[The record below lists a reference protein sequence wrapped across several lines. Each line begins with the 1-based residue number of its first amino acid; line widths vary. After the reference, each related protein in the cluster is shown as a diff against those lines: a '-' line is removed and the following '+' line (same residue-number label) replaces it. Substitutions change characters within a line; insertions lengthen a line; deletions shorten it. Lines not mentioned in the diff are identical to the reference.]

1 MNTLEQIADLEK
13 QYLLQTYNRYP
24 IAFSR
29 GKGVFLFDLEGKRY
43 LDFVSGLG
51 VNALGHA
58 HPRIVKAIREQ
69 AAMLVHISNLYYHE
83 YQGPLA
89 EKLCKLSGLNRAF
102 FSNSG
107 TEAIEGSIKL
117 ARLAGHRAGGAAKSR
132 LVALDGS
139 YHGRTFGALSLTGQD
154 KHRKGFEPLLE
165 EVTFVKQNDLASLR
179 AAISDE
185 TCAIVLEPVFG
196 EGGIYECSVEF
207 LQECRA
213 LADRHRAALIF
224 DEIQCGLGRTGTMF
238 AFQSFGVTPDI
249 VAIAKPIAA
258 GLPLGAFIAKEEFA
272 SAISPGQHGTTFGG
286 GPLACRVA
294 LEFLAI
300 VEEEKLLEN
309 VNKVGAYLHQE
320 LNALADR
327 HHAALIFDEIQCG
340 LGRTGTMFAFQSFGV
355 TPDIVAIAKPIAA
368 GLPLGAFLAKEEFA
382 SAISPGQH
390 GTTFGG
396 GPLAC
401 RVALEFLAI
410 VEEEKLLENVNKVGA
425 YLQQELKALAEKSAA
440 AREVRGRGFIQG
452 IELEIPA
459 RPIVDAGLAEGV
471 LFNSTQDTVVR
482 FLPPFLLEEK
492 HVDKGI
498 RVLKKL
504 LGKKRK
510 KAA

>member
-1 MNTLEQIADLEK
+1 MTITDEIIERERRF
-13 QYLLQTYNRYP
+13 LLPTYNRYP
-24 IAFSR
+24 IALER
-29 GKGVFLFDLEGKRY
+29 GKGVFLYDREGNRY
-43 LDFVSGLG
+43 LDFVAGLG

-58 HPRIVKAIREQ
+58 HPRVVKAIREQ
-69 AAMLVHISNLYYHE
+69 SARAIHFSNLYYHE
-83 YQGPLA
+83 FQGRLA
-89 EKLCKLSGLNRAF
+89 EKLCQLSGLRRAF

-117 ARLAGHRAGGAAKSR
+117 ARLAGHRVGGDAKCR

-165 EVTFVKQNDLASLR
+165 DVTFVRQNDVEGLR
-179 AAISDE
+179 AAVNDN
-185 TCAIVLEPVFG
+185 TCAIVLEPIFG
-196 EGGIYECSVEF
+196 EGGIYECSVQF

-213 LADRHRAALIF
+213 AADRHKAALIF

-238 AFQSFGVTPDI
+238 AFQSFGVTPD
-249 VAIAKPIAA
+249 
-258 GLPLGAFIAKEEFA
+258 
-272 SAISPGQHGTTFGG
+272 
-286 GPLACRVA
+286 
-294 LEFLAI
+294 
-300 VEEEKLLEN
+300 
-309 VNKVGAYLHQE
+309 
-320 LNALADR
+320 
-327 HHAALIFDEIQCG
+327 
-340 LGRTGTMFAFQSFGV
+340 M
-355 TPDIVAIAKPIAA
+355 VAIAKPIAA

-425 YLQQELKALAEKSAA
+425 YLQQELKALIEKRAA
-440 AREVRGRGFIQG
+440 AQEVRGRGFIQG
-452 IELEIPA
+452 IQLEIPA

-482 FLPPFLLEEK
+482 FLPPFLMEEK
-492 HVDKGI
+492 HIDKGI

-510 KAA
+510 AAA

>member
-1 MNTLEQIADLEK
+1 MKTFEQIADLER
-13 QYLLQTYNRYP
+13 QYLLHTYNRYP
-24 IAFSR
+24 VVLTR
-29 GKGVFLFDLEGKRY
+29 GKGVFLWDIDEKKY

-69 AAMLVHISNLYYHE
+69 AAKIIHVSNLYYHE

-89 EKLCKLSGLNRAF
+89 EKLCQLAGSSLGNARAF

-117 ARLAGHRAGGAAKSR
+117 ARLAGHRAGGEAKCR
-132 LVALDGS
+132 LVALEGS

-165 EVTFVKQNDLASLR
+165 DVTFVKQNDLDGLR
-179 AAISDE
+179 AAVNDN
-185 TCAIVLEPVFG
+185 TCAIVLEPIFG

-207 LQECRA
+207 LRECRA
-213 LADRHRAALIF
+213 LADRHKVALIF
-224 DEIQCGLGRTGTMF
+224 DEIQCGLGRTGTIF

-258 GLPLGAFIAKEEFA
+258 GLPLGAFIAREEFA
-272 SAISPGQHGTTFGG
+272 TAISPGQHGTTFGG

-300 VEEEKLLEN
+300 VEEERLL
-309 VNKVGAYLHQE
+309 
-320 LNALADR
+320 D
-327 HHAALIFDEIQCG
+327 
-340 LGRTGTMFAFQSFGV
+340 
-355 TPDIVAIAKPIAA
+355 
-368 GLPLGAFLAKEEFA
+368 
-382 SAISPGQH
+382 
-390 GTTFGG
+390 
-396 GPLAC
+396 
-401 RVALEFLAI
+401 
-410 VEEEKLLENVNKVGA
+410 NVNKVGA
-425 YLQQELKALAEKSAA
+425 YLQQELKGLVEKRAA
-440 AREVRGRGFIQG
+440 ATGVRGRGFIQG
-452 IELEIPA
+452 IQLEIPA
-459 RPIVDAGLAEGV
+459 RPIVDAALAEGV

-482 FLPPFLLEEK
+482 FLPPYLMEEK
-492 HVDKGI
+492 HIDKGI

-504 LGKKRK
+504 LGKKK

>member
-1 MNTLEQIADLEK
+1 MTNFEQIAERER

-24 IAFSR
+24 IVLSR
-29 GKGVFLFDLEGKRY
+29 GKGVFLYDMEGNRY

-58 HPRIVKAIREQ
+58 HPRIVKTIRDQ
-69 AAMLVHISNLYYHE
+69 AAKLVHVSNLYYHE
-83 YQGPLA
+83 YQGALA

-117 ARLAGHRAGGAAKSR
+117 ARLAGHRVGGEAKCR
-132 LVALDGS
+132 LVALEGS

-165 EVTFVKQNDLASLR
+165 DVTFVKQNDVEGLR
-179 AAISDE
+179 AAVNDN
-185 TCAIVLEPVFG
+185 TCAIVLEPIFG
-196 EGGIYECSVEF
+196 EGGIHECSVEF
-207 LQECRA
+207 LQESRA

-224 DEIQCGLGRTGTMF
+224 DEIQCGLGRTGTIF
-238 AFQSFGVTPDI
+238 AFQTFGVTPDI

-258 GLPLGAFIAKEEFA
+258 GLPLGAFVANEELA

-294 LEFLAI
+294 LEFL
-300 VEEEKLLEN
+300 N
-309 VNKVGAYLHQE
+309 
-320 LNALADR
+320 
-327 HHAALIFDEIQCG
+327 
-340 LGRTGTMFAFQSFGV
+340 
-355 TPDIVAIAKPIAA
+355 
-368 GLPLGAFLAKEEFA
+368 
-382 SAISPGQH
+382 
-390 GTTFGG
+390 
-396 GPLAC
+396 
-401 RVALEFLAI
+401 I

-425 YLQQELKALAEKSAA
+425 YLQQQLKDVVEKRSAA
-440 AREVRGRGFIQG
+440 VGVRGRGFIQG
-452 IELEIPA
+452 IQLQIPA

-504 LGKKRK
+504 LGKKKQTSEPRPQAS
-510 KAA
+510 AAGQ